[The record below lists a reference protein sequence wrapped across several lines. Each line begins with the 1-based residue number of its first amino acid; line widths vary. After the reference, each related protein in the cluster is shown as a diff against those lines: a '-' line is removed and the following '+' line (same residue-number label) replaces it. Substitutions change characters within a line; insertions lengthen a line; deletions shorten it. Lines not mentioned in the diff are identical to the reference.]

1 MKTFEIKGFVETSLC
16 DWDGCLSSVIFL
28 PGCNFRCPFCQ
39 NGDLVVRPGD
49 LLTVGFDP
57 VADFLMRNS
66 NWIDGVVITGGEP
79 TLRCDLDE
87 LAGEIKH
94 RGFKVKLDT
103 NGTRPAVIEALL
115 KEDLVDYVAM
125 DVKAPL
131 DGRYEAAAGVEVDL
145 GALRRSIDL
154 VRSLKDRSEFRTTL
168 VPGLVG
174 EEEVELIAET
184 IQGAASYVLQ
194 RFVPEN
200 SLDNLL
206 RRALPYD
213 ESFVSHLLDRAGKH
227 VGRCTYRGKLGV
239 GLS

>member
-16 DWDGCLSSVIFL
+16 DWDGYLSSVIFL

-39 NGDLVVRPGD
+39 NGDLVLRPDD
-49 LLTVGFDP
+49 LSTVGFDTI
-57 VADFLMRNS
+57 ADFLRRNS
-66 NWIDGVVITGGEP
+66 NWIDGVVISGGEP
-79 TLRCDLDE
+79 VLRRDLAE
-87 LAGEIKH
+87 LAGEIK
-94 RGFKVKLDT
+94 RRDFKVKIDT

-131 DGRYEAAAGVEVDL
+131 DERYGVAAGVEVDL
-145 GALRRSIDL
+145 ENIRRSIDM
-154 VRSLKDRSEFRTTL
+154 VRALEGRSEFRTTL

-174 EEEVELIAET
+174 EEEVLLIAET
-184 IQGAASYVLQ
+184 IQGASKYVLQ

-200 SLDNLL
+200 SLDNSL
-206 RRALPYD
+206 RRAIPYD
-213 ESFVSHLLDRAGKH
+213 ESFVSHLLERAGKY
-227 VGRCTYRGKLGV
+227 VGSCQYRGKLGV